1 MRKLLII
8 LSILL
13 FINPACNPDRS
24 SKLSVK
30 EVNNLIS
37 FARLFGYVRYFY
49 PGDMASRINWDK
61 FAVYGVR
68 EILNIKDDKELA
80 QTLTELFKPIAP
92 LLEISNEN
100 IKNNIDSITYI
111 SAIDTANM
119 NHDIICWKHHGVGL
133 GNESKWKWYYSKRAS
148 TLNDTNHD
156 FKSVKYYPNP
166 NYKYKFNLGS
176 DLTCYFPLSMHTI
189 NGKTFPEENL
199 DDFNILNKKIDECCE
214 NDSLINKK
222 YIQLTDVI
230 IYWNIIQHF
239 YSNHEYTS
247 ANWNDILSE
256 SIVSGYA
263 SLNETEFIKTLEKMT
278 AYLNDGH
285 GQIHNSGIEIDD
297 VYGPQVDLQWNND
310 TLFVISVDDEVAA
323 KISKGD
329 YVTSVDGLPVKEALA
344 NQEKYVSG
352 SRVEWKRVKYN
363 KCNSVLRL
371 LRGNKDTF
379 INIDLTKRVNNEKYK
394 VKLIRNKII
403 GFAFGNNRATY
414 KEVEPGIFYINAG
427 YINIKQFENLLP
439 KLVNTKGIILDLREY
454 PTNIWIEDIL
464 SHMIVRELLSQKM
477 LIPVVLYPDRINMT
491 YDTVQNKFMPEKP
504 FIRSRIVFITAPSA
518 ISTVEYFLSIVKYY
532 KLGPIV
538 GQVTSGTNGGI
549 NPFTLPGG
557 YEVVWTG
564 CKVINQDDSQFV
576 GIGVQP
582 DIKVT
587 RTING
592 IINGKDEI
600 LEEALKVLKR

>member
-1 MRKLLII
+1 MPGTLPTVKTMRKLLII

-30 EVNNLIS
+30 EVINLIS
-37 FARLFGYVRYFY
+37 FAKLFGYVRYFY
-49 PGDMASRINWDK
+49 PGDAASKMDWDK
-61 FAVYGVR
+61 FAVYGVK
-68 EILNIKDDKELA
+68 EILDIKEDGQLP
-80 QTLTELFKPIAP
+80 QTLIKLFKPIAP

-133 GNESKWKWYYSKRAS
+133 GNESQWKWYYSKRTS
-148 TLNDTNHD
+148 ILNDTSHD
-156 FKSVKYYPNP
+156 FRSVKYYPNP

-176 DLTCYFPLSMHTI
+176 DLACYFPLSMHTI
-189 NGKTFPEENL
+189 NGKTFPEEDL
-199 DDFNILNKKIDECCE
+199 KDFNLLNKKIEDYCR
-214 NDSLINKK
+214 NDSLINKN
-222 YIQLTDVI
+222 YIRLTDVI

-256 SIVSGYA
+256 SIASGYA

-285 GQIHNSGIEIDD
+285 GQIHNAGIEIDD
-297 VYGPQVDLQWNND
+297 VYGPQIDLQWNND
-310 TLFVISVDDEVAA
+310 TLFVNGVDDEVSP

-329 YVTSVDGLPVKEALA
+329 YVTSVDGLPVKDALE

-363 KCNSVLRL
+363 KYNSVLRL
-371 LRGNKDTF
+371 LRGKKDTF
-379 INIDLTKRVNNEKYK
+379 INLDLTKRVNNEKYK

-403 GFAFGNNRATY
+403 SFTPGNNRATY

-427 YINIKQFENLLP
+427 YIDTKQFENLLP
-439 KLVNTKGIILDLREY
+439 KLINTKGIILDLREY
-454 PTNIWIEDIL
+454 PANIWIEDIL
-464 SHMIVRELLSQKM
+464 SHMIDRELLS
-477 LIPVVLYPDRINMT
+477 
-491 YDTVQNKFMPEKP
+491 PENVN
-504 FIRSRIVFITAPSA
+504 SYCLVS
-518 ISTVEYFLSIVKYY
+518 
-532 KLGPIV
+532 
-538 GQVTSGTNGGI
+538 
-549 NPFTLPGG
+549 
-557 YEVVWTG
+557 
-564 CKVINQDDSQFV
+564 
-576 GIGVQP
+576 
-582 DIKVT
+582 
-587 RTING
+587 
-592 IINGKDEI
+592 
-600 LEEALKVLKR
+600 